1 MSRNGGDQPDE
12 VSRLVAVVTR
22 IVRSKIRDPQAA
34 DDVIQQS
41 LLRVLES
48 APALDPAS
56 KLAYGIVVAQN
67 EVRGYQRTAVR
78 RRRLEPRLTDLRET
92 EPPEAVVIAREE
104 QNAVGQALAHLTEDE
119 RRLLIARDV
128 ADAPRRELAGQAT
141 EGSLGV
147 RLSRARAKLRVE
159 YLIAIHRAR
168 LPTPQCRSVLMAL
181 SAGDRRRQQRVGA
194 GEHLLSCEPC
204 AELSVPLLRRR
215 RAPLV
220 LVPFVAAAEAMRRAG
235 RYARSHP
242 APAGAAAGVM
252 AVAAVAAIAVSRPEA
267 PPRLCGGT
275 LVVAGRASTFEQL
288 RASQE
293 GDPVRVTAMPVAA
306 VPADEGFW
314 IDCGATRAWVQMMGS
329 AESPVR
335 VLANRRVSFEGRLVP
350 HDSGFAA
357 GVGVTDDE
365 GGRDLDAAANHI
377 EAERSAITLR

>member
-22 IVRSKIRDPQAA
+22 VVRSKIRDPQAA
-34 DDVIQQS
+34 EDVIQQS
-41 LLRVLES
+41 LVRVLES
-48 APALDPAS
+48 APGLDPAS
-56 KLAYGIVVAQN
+56 RLAYGIVVAQN
-67 EVRGYQRTAVR
+67 EVRGHQRTAAR
-78 RRRLEPRLTDLRET
+78 RRRLEPRLADLREP
-92 EPPEAVVIAREE
+92 ERPEAAVIAREE
-104 QNAVGQALAHLTEDE
+104 QDAVGKALAHLTADE

-128 ADAPRRELAGQAT
+128 ADASRRELAGQAT

-168 LPTPQCRSVLMAL
+168 LPTPQCRPVLMAL
-181 SAGDRRRQQRVGA
+181 SAGDRRRQQRLGA

-220 LVPFVAAAEAMRRAG
+220 LVPFVAAAEAMRRVG
-235 RYARSHP
+235 RYARLHP
-242 APAGAAAGVM
+242 APAGVAAGVV
-252 AVAAVAAIAVSRPEA
+252 AVAAVAAIAVSRPDA
-267 PPRLCGGT
+267 TPRPCGGT
-275 LVVAGRASTFEQL
+275 LVVADRASTLEQL
-288 RASQE
+288 SASQQ
-293 GDPVRVTAMPVAA
+293 GDPVRVTGMPVEA

-314 IDCGATRAWVQMMGS
+314 IGCGATRAWVQMIGS

-335 VLANRRVSFEGRLVP
+335 VLASHRVSFEGRVARHGP
-350 HDSGFAA
+350 GFAA
-357 GVGVTDDE
+357 RVGVADDE
-365 GGRDLDAAANHI
+365 GARDLDAGTSHI